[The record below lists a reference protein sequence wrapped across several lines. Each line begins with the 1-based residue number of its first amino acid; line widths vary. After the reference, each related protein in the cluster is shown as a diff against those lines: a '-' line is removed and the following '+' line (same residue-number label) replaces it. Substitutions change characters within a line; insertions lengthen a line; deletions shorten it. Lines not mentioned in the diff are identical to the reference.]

1 MFDRIC
7 ITDIMLHVFFR
18 QERDHGVSGNR
29 YSSMP
34 KRYWIP
40 SSLPKNQSATFKQE
54 EDKIKEIHDT
64 HDGDV
69 FNLISHI
76 HVDKLMLSVE

>member
-1 MFDRIC
+1 MFYRIC

-18 QERDHGVSGNR
+18 QERDHGISGNR

-40 SSLPKNQSATFKQE
+40 GSLPKNQSATLQQE
-54 EDKIKEIHDT
+54 EYKNKDIHDT
-64 HDGDV
+64 NDGDV
-69 FNLISHI
+69 FNLIPHI
-76 HVDKLMLSVE
+76 HVDKLKLSVE